1 MWERVAFMMIYEV
14 DWGVFCPPPPLMAGS
29 HGVRVCFAKL
39 VLSDDEEE
47 RERER
52 RERGALQF

>member
-1 MWERVAFMMIYEV
+1 MIYEV